1 MAKPIS
7 LEIPP
12 RNPRLELNARLE
24 QAPQE
29 HAEALLDSY
38 ELLQQL
44 HDRHIFAALRG
55 ALGAGDS
62 LVERVTEA
70 AKFPDAIAG
79 MRNAI
84 ILGKMLASINPE
96 LLQGIAT
103 AVATTL
109 ESAKAPGQD
118 SPGLFALL
126 KQFQRR
132 GTRRSIGLLN
142 QFLEAL
148 GNYLNLRGNT
158 SSRH

>member
-12 RNPRLELNARLE
+12 RDPRQELNARLE
-24 QAPQE
+24 QAPKE

-44 HDRHIFAALRG
+44 HDRRIFAALRG

-62 LVERVTEA
+62 LVERATEA
-70 AKFPDAIAG
+70 AKSPDAIAG

-84 ILGKMLASINPE
+84 TLGKMLASINPV
-96 LLQGIAT
+96 LLKGIAA

-109 ESAKAPGQD
+109 DNAKAPAQD
-118 SPGLFALL
+118 PPGFFAML

-142 QFLEAL
+142 RFLEAL
-148 GNYLNLRGNT
+148 GNQLNLHDVG
-158 SSRH
+158 

>member
-12 RNPRLELNARLE
+12 RDPRQKLNARLE

-44 HDRHIFAALRG
+44 HDRRIFAALRG

-62 LVERVTEA
+62 LVEKVTEA
-70 AKFPDAIAG
+70 AKSPDVIAG

-84 ILGKMLASINPE
+84 ILGKMLASINPD
-96 LLQGIAT
+96 LIQGIA
-103 AVATTL
+103 VAIAATL
-109 ESAKAPGQD
+109 ESTKAPAQD
-118 SPGLFALL
+118 PPGLFALL
-126 KQFQRR
+126 MQFHRR

-142 QFLEAL
+142 KFLDTL
-148 GNYLNLRGNT
+148 GNQLNLRGAG
-158 SSRH
+158 